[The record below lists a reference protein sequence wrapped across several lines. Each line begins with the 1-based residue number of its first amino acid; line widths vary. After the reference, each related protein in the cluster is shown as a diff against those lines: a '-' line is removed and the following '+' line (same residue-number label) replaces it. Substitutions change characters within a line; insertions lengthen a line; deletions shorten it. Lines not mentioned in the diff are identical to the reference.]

1 MKSTSRNLRI
11 RFAALAIA
19 VLALPGSTCVI
30 HLPDDPLLNLDVFDG
45 FIFNAAEIVP
55 NAPWIRPGR
64 DFKLGTADDEINTSV
79 LGDVDLVLR
88 TGVAAFGATIPAP
101 TASAAPNLWPQGV
114 AEPFAEGTPI
124 DFVLVPVDGHT
135 SAPYGTPGA
144 PPYWDGMPVLVLA
157 FADLDGD
164 GFIGV
169 TNLDGNAFDHALEEA
184 EWSPVGRRFTFG
196 AAGQATG
203 SLQIGVG
210 GPSAAP
216 ARVVLGA
223 AAWAGEFDPAFL
235 GGKVPRGP
243 AVMTRLPFL
252 PVLDPTKVLGG
263 GPTGPPLAT
272 PTSLVGVEIRVAHAP
287 DPNDPRVGESFTLR
301 LDGSDPTIDA
311 ARVQAG
317 AASRFGVVRQPD
329 PATYLNLPARP
340 LRPGLAPG
348 GARVAV
354 EVLTR
359 ALVAD
364 DGAATRTVVR
374 VVPLDRLGNVTDP
387 AATTPVTLRTS
398 GPVRIAF
405 PDTDGDPH
413 LEIVSVV
420 DAIGAAVEL
429 DDSGNALD
437 DVDADALLI
446 EAGDGLTRVELLL
459 PDPDVDDSGTVTSA
473 DVDAIDAHRGDR
485 LGDASF
491 ESRFDLN
498 ANGRIDDDDAAIAEA
513 QLGALVAIP

>member
-1 MKSTSRNLRI
+1 VNPITRTRRI
-11 RFAALAIA
+11 RLAGLAVAL
-19 VLALPGSTCVI
+19 LALPGSVCQIV
-30 HLPDDPLLNLDVFDG
+30 LEGDPLLNLDVFDG
-45 FIFNAAEIVP
+45 LTWNAAEIVP
-55 NAPWIRPGR
+55 NAPWIRPGPDR
-64 DFKLGTADDEINTSV
+64 ELGTPDDDIRPNV
-79 LGDVDLVLR
+79 RGDIDLVLR
-88 TGVAAFGATIPAP
+88 SGGAVIGATIPAP
-101 TASAAPNLWPQGV
+101 TASGAPNTWPLGV

-124 DFVLVPVDGHT
+124 DFVVVPVDGH
-135 SAPYGTPGA
+135 SGAPYGTPGA
-144 PPYWDGMPVLVLA
+144 PPYWNGIPVLVLA

-169 TNLDGNAFDHALEEA
+169 TNLDGDATDHALEEA

-196 AAGQATG
+196 AAGQAAG

-210 GPSAAP
+210 GPTAAP
-216 ARVVLGA
+216 ARVVLGG
-223 AAWAGEFDPAFL
+223 AAWAGAFDPAFL
-235 GGKVPRGP
+235 GGNVPRGP

-252 PVLDPTKVLGG
+252 PVLDPTKVLEG
-263 GPTGPPLAT
+263 GPTGPPPPT
-272 PTSLVGVEIRVAHAP
+272 PTSLVGVEIRVARAP

-317 AASRFGVVRQPD
+317 DASRFGVVQQPD

-348 GARVAV
+348 GARAAV

-364 DGAATRTVVR
+364 DGTATHTAVR

-387 AATTPVTLRTS
+387 AAPTPVTIRTS
-398 GPVRIAF
+398 GPVRIAS

-413 LEIVSVV
+413 FEIVSVA

-446 EAGDGLTRVELLL
+446 EAGDGLARIDLLL
-459 PDPDVDDSGTVTSA
+459 PDPDVDDSGTVTST

-491 ESRFDLN
+491 ESRLDLD
-498 ANGRIDDDDAAIAEA
+498 ANGRIDNDDAAIAGA

>member
-1 MKSTSRNLRI
+1 VKPARHRRRI
-11 RFAALAIA
+11 RVAALAIA
-19 VLALPGSTCVI
+19 LLALPASKCRIVKDG
-30 HLPDDPLLNLDVFDG
+30 DPLLNLDAFDG
-45 FIFNAAEIVP
+45 LTWNAAEIVP
-55 NAPWIRPGR
+55 NTPWIRPGR
-64 DFKLGTADDEINTSV
+64 DRELGTADDKIDSCV
-79 LGDVDLVLR
+79 RGDVDLVLR
-88 TGVAAFGATIPAP
+88 TGGAAIGGTIPAP
-101 TASAAPNLWPQGV
+101 TASAAPNLWPLGV
-114 AEPFAEGTPI
+114 AEPFTEGTPI
-124 DFVLVPVDGHT
+124 DFVVVPVDGHT

-144 PPYWDGMPVLVLA
+144 PPYWNGMPVLVLA
-157 FADLDGD
+157 FGDLDGD

-184 EWSPVGRRFTFG
+184 EWSPVGRRFAFG
-196 AAGQATG
+196 ANGQARG

-223 AAWAGEFDPAFL
+223 AAWAGALDPAYL
-235 GGKVPRGP
+235 GGNVPRGP

-252 PVLDPTKVLGG
+252 PVLDPARVLEG
-263 GPTGPPLAT
+263 GPAGPPPAT

-311 ARVQAG
+311 ALVQAG
-317 AASRFGVVRQPD
+317 AAIRFGVVQQPD
-329 PATYLNLPARP
+329 PMTYLDLPARP

-359 ALVAD
+359 ARVAD
-364 DGAATRTVVR
+364 DGATTRTALR
-374 VVPLDRLGNVTDP
+374 VAPLDRLGNVTDP
-387 AATTPVTLRTS
+387 AAATPVTLRTS

-413 LEIVSVV
+413 RETVSIV

-429 DDSGNALD
+429 DDSGSALD
-437 DVDADALLI
+437 DVDADTLRI
-446 EAGDGLTRVELLL
+446 EAGDALARVELLL
-459 PDPDVDDSGTVTSA
+459 PDPDVDDSGTVTTD

-485 LGDASF
+485 LGDAGF
-491 ESRFDLN
+491 ESRFDLD
-498 ANGRIDDDDAAIAEA
+498 ANGRIDDDDAAIAEG
-513 QLGALVAIP
+513 QLGSLVTIP